1 MTPVWLWETDGPAHS
16 ASGVTADDGTAKD
29 AAEEGMLI
37 TGAATATV
45 EQATHHAGGGW
56 MRSGYH
62 RTGTGWTA
70 TRNGTRIRWSRFH
83 RRERAAS

>member
-1 MTPVWLWETDGPAHS
+1 MTTVWLWETDGPARS
-16 ASGVTADDGTAKD
+16 ASGVTSDDGTAKD
-29 AAEEGMLI
+29 AAREGMLI

-45 EQATHHAGGGW
+45 EQAVHRAGGGW

-70 TRNGTRIRWSRFH
+70 TRDGTRIRWSRF
-83 RRERAAS
+83 RWPQRAAS